1 VCVVNSP
8 TECFVVPA
16 DAQAMATKRWQARY
30 SLWEQPLSILSG
42 GRYLERNQAQGA
54 SEGGAL
60 VQDYYVS
67 FLANVCSLRVCPFT
81 IRFLTCILLFA
92 SFCLSWQVWTQGER
106 CNNLY

>member
-1 VCVVNSP
+1 
-8 TECFVVPA
+8 
-16 DAQAMATKRWQARY
+16 MATKRWQARY

-42 GRYLERNQAQGA
+42 GRYLERNQAQGASEGGALVQGA